1 MLQLGRTRQFFA
13 VFAVIAI
20 VAVGACGGSDDSTA
34 PSQNTGPLNI
44 VITGNS
50 TGQTAAAG
58 SKLPFPISV
67 SVVNSSAAPQSGVP
81 VTWEVVGAGG
91 SLSTTNTV
99 TDGNGLSFVEWTLGN
114 IAGTDSVRASIASG
128 STATF
133 TAKATK
139 VSIQAGN

>member
-1 MLQLGRTRQFFA
+1 MLQLGRTRQFLA
-13 VFAVIAI
+13 LMAI
-20 VAVGACGGSDDSTA
+20 VALGACGGSDDSTA

-58 SKLPFPISV
+58 SKLPYPISV
-67 SVVNSSAAPQSGVP
+67 SVVNSSAAPQGGIP
-81 VTWEVVGAGG
+81 VTWEVLGAGG
-91 SLSTTNTV
+91 TLSSTNTV
-99 TDGNGLSFVEWTLGN
+99 TDDNGLSFVDWTLGN
-114 IAGTDSVRASIASG
+114 VAGTDSVRASIGSG
-128 STATF
+128 SFVIF

>member
-1 MLQLGRTRQFFA
+1 MLQLGRTRQFLA
-13 VFAVIAI
+13 LMAI
-20 VAVGACGGSDDSTA
+20 VALGACGGSDDSTA

-58 SKLPFPISV
+58 AKLPFPITV
-67 SVVNSSAAPQSGVP
+67 SVVNGSAAPQAGVP
-81 VTWEVVGAGG
+81 VTWEVVGSGG
-91 SLSTTNTV
+91 SLSSTNTV

-128 STATF
+128 ATVIF

-139 VSIQAGN
+139 VSAQAGN

>member
-1 MLQLGRTRQFFA
+1 MLQLGRTRQFLA
-13 VFAVIAI
+13 LMAI
-20 VAVGACGGSDDSTA
+20 VALGACGGSDDSTA

-58 SKLPFPISV
+58 EKLPFPITV
-67 SVVNSSAAPQSGVP
+67 SVVNSSAAPQAGVP
-81 VTWEVVGAGG
+81 VTWEVLGSGG
-91 SLSTTNTV
+91 SLSSTNTV

-128 STATF
+128 ATVIF

-139 VSIQAGN
+139 VSAQAGN